1 MIHSEGDETSLK
13 ILTVCQS
20 LLTLAESEK
29 IGNTSDG
36 DTLLGWSPP
45 GIVCESILPTPAVM
59 RTDGTRW
66 ARGRGNALH
75 TVRKREDLDVLP
87 APVGHPGAAKD
98 STCHIYPAHRSEQD
112 GLALHHCRSRQE
124 AADGTDATSAI
135 SFGPWSQTLLAEST
149 GETIGLVGQ
158 IDGRASVKAFS

>member
-1 MIHSEGDETSLK
+1 MKWLYTFLLCIPDGCDEKERAGSGHRIFALMIHAEGDETSWK
-13 ILTVCQS
+13 ILAVCQS

-45 GIVCESILPTPAVM
+45 GIACESILPTPAVM

-75 TVRKREDLDVLP
+75 PVRKREDPDVLP

-98 STCHIYPAHRSEQD
+98 SPCHIYPAHRSEQD
-112 GLALHHCRSRQE
+112 GL
-124 AADGTDATSAI
+124 
-135 SFGPWSQTLLAEST
+135 
-149 GETIGLVGQ
+149 
-158 IDGRASVKAFS
+158 